1 MKENDYMDIGDLG
14 NEEYQNNEENV
25 IVDDGPEKKKYLED
39 NIISKGYNLD
49 DLSRSITIRTGLTI
63 NEISLDFLKKEV
75 EYFKNERKKEKSK
88 LQKELKSSTKTEKN
102 ELIKTLFSPEHY
114 DLITKSQLEN
124 KLTKLEANNQRIHP
138 LITESHQEKSG
149 GLLNKKITYYFKIK
163 CQELNTEVGRTL
175 EDFEFFQKILIERYP
190 YKFIPPIFPKSAEKE
205 YSHELF
211 KRYLNRFLDYIC
223 ERKILRTSPITLE
236 FLELDSNSFF
246 TYRKNLIVNK
256 YFCKYNMENYTNM
269 KGRLDVEFT
278 QDKITECEKVYKK
291 IEATRSIYKNLNVA
305 LGKIVNDFNN
315 LERHMKQASS
325 AFSALS
331 NYSKESNQSPWLFT
345 CYDKLKDIFAQW
357 STSYNKQKIF
367 FNNNFREFFDYLNL
381 QIKSLGD
388 LEKQHMKMKNDYER
402 YGLELYMK
410 KEKLF
415 NGKKYNLWELSEE
428 DSKNIEFLKLN
439 KESAYKAMLPGM
451 TNLVTAQKVQMAC
464 STIIVQKEYEIFMKR
479 QGNNL
484 KEYILS
490 LNDKNKEIVAEA
502 YTLASLFNIELED
515 KKPLNEEI

>member
-1 MKENDYMDIGDLG
+1 
-14 NEEYQNNEENV
+14 
-25 IVDDGPEKKKYLED
+25 
-39 NIISKGYNLD
+39 
-49 DLSRSITIRTGLTI
+49 
-63 NEISLDFLKKEV
+63 
-75 EYFKNERKKEKSK
+75 
-88 LQKELKSSTKTEKN
+88 
-102 ELIKTLFSPEHY
+102 
-114 DLITKSQLEN
+114 
-124 KLTKLEANNQRIHP
+124 
-138 LITESHQEKSG
+138 
-149 GLLNKKITYYFKIK
+149 
-163 CQELNTEVGRTL
+163 
-175 EDFEFFQKILIERYP
+175 
-190 YKFIPPIFPKSAEKE
+190 
-205 YSHELF
+205 
-211 KRYLNRFLDYIC
+211 
-223 ERKILRTSPITLE
+223 
-236 FLELDSNSFF
+236 
-246 TYRKNLIVNK
+246 
-256 YFCKYNMENYTNM
+256 MENYTNM